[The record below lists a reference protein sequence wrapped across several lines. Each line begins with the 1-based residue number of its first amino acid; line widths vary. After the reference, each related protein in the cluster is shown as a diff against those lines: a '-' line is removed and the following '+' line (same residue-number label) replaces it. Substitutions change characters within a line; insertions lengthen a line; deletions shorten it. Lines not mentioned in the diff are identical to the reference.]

1 MNKQIKLA
9 TLTLLVLGVMAGG
22 IALYSN
28 FILGV

>member
-22 IALYSN
+22 IALYGN